1 MADRRSA
8 DEERQSEMIF
18 REFVPSAVK
27 AQLAFLMLGK
37 KGTRGYAEI
46 YDEAKSKFN
55 ALDQALT
62 LRIAAGERDGLDDC
76 RADLHAAKLNLE
88 LAQAEVDC
96 LNRFATRDEM
106 KEAFDVLGAEFTTDA
121 QWAAFIYAAWAARM
135 DFSKFRDRLKRA
147 RDLRGQIKD
156 AANHLAAL
164 LDEFDKISDGP
175 AEFQLIPTLL
185 EKTEA
190 RELGGHNLHWW
201 SSMRPIVLGHPKEVP
216 SGLEDFD
223 EWEER
228 ARKTLRV
235 AWAAAPHLPALL
247 RTVASVAGDF
257 TPTEDGVI
265 GSALQ
270 TRQHS
275 KRTAYIRA
283 FRKILADGGEVPLTP
298 AVMRGVASVA
308 TVAINDPALTVTIH
322 DVRQALT
329 TVRG

>member
-1 MADRRSA
+1 
-8 DEERQSEMIF
+8 MIF

-27 AQLAFLMLGK
+27 DQLAFLMLGN
-37 KGTRGYAEI
+37 KGTRGYAAI
-46 YDEAKSKFN
+46 YDEAKSKFY

-147 RDLRGQIKD
+147 RDLCGQIKD
-156 AANHLAAL
+156 AANHLATL
-164 LDEFDKISDGP
+164 LDEFDEISDGP
-175 AEFQLIPTLL
+175 DEFKLIPTLL

-190 RELGGHNLHWW
+190 RELGRHNLHR
-201 SSMRPIVLGHPKEVP
+201 SALRPIGLGHTKDAPF
-216 SGLEDFD
+216 GLEDFD
-223 EWEER
+223 EGEER
-228 ARKTLRV
+228 SRKTLGV

-247 RTVASVAGDF
+247 RTVASVASDF
-257 TPTEDGVI
+257 TPTEHGVI
-265 GSALQ
+265 GAALQ

-275 KRTAYIRA
+275 PRTAYIRA
-283 FRKILADGGEVPLTP
+283 FGKILVDGGVVPLNL
-298 AVMRGVASVA
+298 AVMSGMASVA
-308 TVAINDPALTVTIH
+308 TVAINDEALTVTIH
-322 DVRQALT
+322 DVRQALA

>member
-1 MADRRSA
+1 
-8 DEERQSEMIF
+8 MIF

-27 AQLAFLMLGK
+27 AQLSFLMLGN
-37 KGTRGYAEI
+37 KGTRGYGAI
-46 YDEAKSKFN
+46 HDEAKSKFN
-55 ALDQALT
+55 ALDQTLT

-76 RADLHAAKLNLE
+76 RADLRAAKRNLE

-106 KEAFDVLGAEFTTDA
+106 KEAFDALGAEFTTDA
-121 QWAAFIYAAWAARM
+121 QWAAFIHAAWAARM
-135 DFSKFRDRLKRA
+135 DFSKFRDRQKRA
-147 RDLRGQIKD
+147 RDLCSEIKD
-156 AANHLAAL
+156 TADHLATL
-164 LDEFDKISDGP
+164 LDEFDNVSDSP
-175 AEFQLIPTLL
+175 PEFHLIPTLL

-257 TPTEDGVI
+257 TPTEHGVI
-265 GSALQ
+265 GAALQ

-275 KRTAYIRA
+275 PRTGYIRA
-283 FRKILADGGEVPLTP
+283 FGRILIDGGVVRLNQ
-298 AVMRGVASVA
+298 AVMSGIASVA
-308 TVAINDPALTVTIH
+308 TVAINDEALTVTIH
-322 DVRQALT
+322 DVRQALAT
-329 TVRG
+329 SRG